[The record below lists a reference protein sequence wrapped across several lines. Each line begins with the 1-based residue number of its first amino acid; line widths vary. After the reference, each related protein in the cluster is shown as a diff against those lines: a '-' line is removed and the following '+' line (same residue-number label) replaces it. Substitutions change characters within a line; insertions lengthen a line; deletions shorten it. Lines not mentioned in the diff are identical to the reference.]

1 MKEIL
6 KYAEA
11 NNITNNKNIIINKSL
26 ESKIKE
32 DRVIK
37 IITKEVTS
45 FLTRLF
51 KTNDKKQH
59 SEKKYY

>member
-11 NNITNNKNIIINKSL
+11 NRIINNKNIIINKSL
-26 ESKIKE
+26 ENKINE

-37 IITKEVTS
+37 IITKEVSS
-45 FLTRLF
+45 FISRLF
-51 KTNDKKQH
+51 KTND
-59 SEKKYY
+59 

>member
-6 KYAEA
+6 KYAETDK
-11 NNITNNKNIIINKSL
+11 IINKNIIINKSL

-37 IITKEVTS
+37 IITKEVSS
-45 FLTRLF
+45 FISRLF
-51 KTNDKKQH
+51 KTND
-59 SEKKYY
+59 

>member
-11 NNITNNKNIIINKSL
+11 NNITNTNNIIINKSL
-26 ESKIKE
+26 ENKIQE

-37 IITKEVTS
+37 VITKEIAS
-45 FLTRLF
+45 FISRLF
-51 KTNDKKQH
+51 KNKD
-59 SEKKYY
+59 